1 MSEPSE
7 NKSEIRD
14 PKSETL
20 NPNSSKPNGNMGT
33 SPKRNP
39 VQEFES
45 LWGKGV
51 PNVREFLQKTADLT
65 PQQVVE
71 VLCIDQWQRWQQGD
85 RIPAETYLE
94 MHPVLASH
102 PEVAFDLIY
111 GEFLLREQSG
121 EEPPY
126 NSFNRRFPQ
135 FSELLE
141 RQGRLHHAFEDEPP
155 AAAPATKKTGPSR
168 PKTEADELKEPA
180 EWPVV
185 PGYTILA
192 KLGQGGMGQV
202 FKAKQDRLDRL
213 VALKII
219 RQECVSQDPHALR
232 RFQQEAKA
240 AAALSHPNIIV
251 IYDFNQV
258 EDTYYIA
265 MEYVEGVDLHQLV
278 RDCGPLPVPLACQF
292 ARQIA
297 LGLQH
302 GYKHGMVH
310 RDIKPSN
317 LLLALPTMDVG
328 VSGFKTLPAPVHRR
342 RISTSDSTAGSSLSL
357 RVPMEHLKDGVIK
370 ILDMGMALLVHR
382 PGDPDSPRWTL
393 KGTIMGTP
401 DFLAPEQAV
410 DSRQVDIRADL
421 YSLGC
426 TLYFLLT
433 ARPPFGEFPLI
444 KKLMMHQIAKPR
456 PILELQPDIPREL
469 EQVINKLMAKLPEG
483 RFQTPQEVADAL
495 ATFAVSDPILAPLRA
510 SPPGQPKAERS
521 EGLGAKD
528 ENKRPETEAKNE
540 TRATPAAP
548 HTAPLAPRP
557 PLKPQ
562 EAQYKWTGRSDG
574 DSASV
579 REAKAVVLLKGHTA
593 WVTALA
599 FSQDRRT
606 LASGAVHGSV
616 RLWDLSG
623 SKPCEKAILPSDPG
637 EVHALA
643 FDNGNRI
650 LATGCGSL
658 EGLIWLWDLGG
669 LTPKKMATLQ
679 GHKGPVE
686 TMTFSRD
693 NHFLASGGCDKAVI
707 LWELDGPNSKEVA
720 TFKGHTENVKAVAF
734 SSDGKTLVSASLDGT
749 IRFWRRGGVWSKDQL
764 AMIQGEGG
772 PIYTI
777 AFSSDS
783 RYMAIGSLDQTVRIF
798 DMNSPQLRQKAVLK
812 GHLGVVRQVQF
823 SPDSRTLVS
832 VCDGGRVIAW
842 NVTSGTMSH
851 ELQLPKG
858 RMCSVAFTLDGRYM
872 AAGASDGL
880 VKIFRIYERAEERS
894 DD

>member
-1 MSEPSE
+1 MD
-7 NKSEIRD
+7 KSFQDIR
-14 PKSETL
+14 
-20 NPNSSKPNGNMGT
+20 NPESQSSKSGMGT
-33 SPKRNP
+33 SHLPKRNP

-45 LWGKGV
+45 LWGKDQV
-51 PNVREFLQKTADLT
+51 PNIRDFLQKTTNLT

-94 MHPVLASH
+94 MHPALVGH
-102 PEVAFDLIY
+102 PEAAFDLIY

-126 NSFNRRFPQ
+126 DSFNRRFPQ
-135 FSELLE
+135 FSQLLE
-141 RQGRLHHAFEDEPP
+141 RQGKLHHAFEEEPP
-155 AAAPATKKTGPSR
+155 AAATDREKTDASQ
-168 PKTEADELKEPA
+168 PKGQTDELPEPA
-180 EWPVV
+180 QWPVV

-202 FKAKQDRLDRL
+202 FKAKQDRLERL

-219 RQECVSQDPHALR
+219 RQECVSRDPHALR

-240 AAALSHPNIIV
+240 AAQLSHPNIIV
-251 IYDFNQV
+251 IYDFNQF
-258 EDTYYIA
+258 EGTYYIA
-265 MEYVEGVDLHQLV
+265 MEYAEGVDLHQLV
-278 RDCGPLPVPLACQF
+278 RDCGPLPVPLACHF

-302 GYKHGMVH
+302 GHKHGMVH

-317 LLLALPTMDVG
+317 LLLALPTMDMG
-328 VSGFKTLPAPVHRR
+328 VSGFKTLPAPLHRR
-342 RISTSDSTAGSSLSL
+342 RISASDSTAGSSLSL

-370 ILDMGMALLVHR
+370 ILDMGMALLAHR
-382 PGDPDSPRWTL
+382 PDDPDSPRWTL

-433 ARPPFGEFPLI
+433 SRPPFAEFPLI

-456 PILELQPDIPREL
+456 PILELQPDVPREV
-469 EQVINKLMAKLPEG
+469 EQIINKLMAKLPEG
-483 RFQTPQEVADAL
+483 RFQTPQEVAEAL
-495 ATFAVSDPILAPLRA
+495 APFAGSESALTALRVSPAGSQPKPLPPTEKPGAAPLA
-510 SPPGQPKAERS
+510 SPPRQAT
-521 EGLGAKD
+521 AK
-528 ENKRPETEAKNE
+528 PE
-540 TRATPAAP
+540 
-548 HTAPLAPRP
+548 
-557 PLKPQ
+557 
-562 EAQYKWTGRSDG
+562 EAQFKWTGRSESDL
-574 DSASV
+574 AA
-579 REAKAVVLLKGHTA
+579 RTKEAKAVVLLKGHAA
-593 WVTALA
+593 WVTAVT
-599 FSQDRRT
+599 FSPDRRT

-623 SKPCEKAILPSDPG
+623 GKPCEKAILPSDPG

-643 FDNGNRI
+643 FDPGNRI

-658 EGLIWLWDLGG
+658 EGLVWLWDLGG

-686 TMTFSRD
+686 VLAFSRD
-693 NHFLASGGCDKAVI
+693 SRFLASGGCDKAVI
-707 LWELDGPNSKEVA
+707 LWELDGPNSKEIA
-720 TFKGHTENVKAVAF
+720 TFKGHTENVKTVAF
-734 SSDGKTLVSASLDGT
+734 SSDGKTLLSASLDGT
-749 IRFWRRGGVWSKDQL
+749 IRFWRRGSVWSKNQL

-772 PIYTI
+772 PVYSIDL
-777 AFSSDS
+777 SLDG
-783 RYMAIGSLDQTVRIF
+783 RYMAIGSLDQTVRLI
-798 DMNSPQLRQKAVLK
+798 DLSSPQLRQKAVFK

-823 SPDSRTLVS
+823 SPDGRSLVS

-842 NVTSGTMSH
+842 NVVAGAKSH
-851 ELQLPKG
+851 EVQLPKG
-858 RMCSVAFTLDGRYM
+858 RMCSAAFTLDGRYM

-894 DD
+894 DV